1 MATIDKNTLDKV
13 FRFSDEEDIYDFFKE
28 EVYRNASLAKKVIKR
43 FLPDETEDMD
53 FRQEVENVFLN
64 ADESYSK
71 WGPSMDW
78 HQIGSGLWRMQEKAE
93 YLMDNGKYN
102 EAADIACQIITSV
115 GKEYSKDEVFADES
129 FDGDDFCTDGCV
141 NLLIELIERD
151 VFDKKKL
158 KDIQKE
164 IQKAAKMETY
174 VGYCICNFDMLLCV
188 LNGELSSAEEHL
200 KMLDAKITA
209 QRYNRDKNKWIMRK
223 ASFLQRKGMNDD
235 VVSLTEENFGVPEI
249 SRNVID
255 SQIRKEQWEAAM
267 ESIGRA
273 LKCTPH
279 DEYSYLNECHTKR
292 IEVCKK
298 IGDIDTQIEDYAYLM
313 RHSSDEEMYGYYQ
326 NLKQLTPEDNFKV
339 KLKEVIQELLKG
351 CLMFTHKCIARILSE
366 ENESELLCDCLSV
379 NDEWNN
385 TEGFEA
391 FKEYGSVLTSEQRGK
406 VVQRHIDA
414 IREMATTAT
423 SKNYSSIRYQM
434 QQLLECCSEAAP
446 MVHELKTE
454 FQEMYKRR
462 PAFMKEL
469 ERLD

>member
-1 MATIDKNTLDKV
+1 
-13 FRFSDEEDIYDFFKE
+13 
-28 EVYRNASLAKKVIKR
+28 
-43 FLPDETEDMD
+43 
-53 FRQEVENVFLN
+53 
-64 ADESYSK
+64 
-71 WGPSMDW
+71 
-78 HQIGSGLWRMQEKAE
+78 
-93 YLMDNGKYN
+93 
-102 EAADIACQIITSV
+102 
-115 GKEYSKDEVFADES
+115 
-129 FDGDDFCTDGCV
+129 
-141 NLLIELIERD
+141 
-151 VFDKKKL
+151 
-158 KDIQKE
+158 
-164 IQKAAKMETY
+164 
-174 VGYCICNFDMLLCV
+174 
-188 LNGELSSAEEHL
+188 
-200 KMLDAKITA
+200 
-209 QRYNRDKNKWIMRK
+209 
-223 ASFLQRKGMNDD
+223 
-235 VVSLTEENFGVPEI
+235 
-249 SRNVID
+249 
-255 SQIRKEQWEAAM
+255 
-267 ESIGRA
+267 
-273 LKCTPH
+273 
-279 DEYSYLNECHTKR
+279 
-292 IEVCKK
+292 
-298 IGDIDTQIEDYAYLM
+298 
-313 RHSSDEEMYGYYQ
+313 MYGYYQ